1 MSDLFRLDG
10 QMALVTGG
18 GSGIGFAIAKE
29 FLVAGASVTIAG
41 RNRQRLDDATQR
53 LGGECRALPCDVAQ
67 PDAGERLREA
77 MGRTPDIIV
86 HCAGIHLKK
95 SAVETSR
102 EDFEAVFA
110 TNVFG
115 GQGISRAFLSEMQSR
130 KSGCILF
137 VSSMAAYL
145 SIPLVS
151 AYSASKSALTGLVLS
166 LAAEV
171 SVDGIR
177 VNAIAPGWIETEML
191 RTAIAHDE
199 TRKSKILSRTPMKR
213 FGKPEEV
220 ARAARFLCSPAGS
233 FVNSVILPVDGG
245 AMVGF

>member
-1 MSDLFRLDG
+1 MSDFFRLDG
-10 QMALVTGG
+10 QLALVTGG

-29 FLVAGASVTIAG
+29 FLAAGAPVTIAG
-41 RNRQRLDDATQR
+41 RNRQRLDDATQQ
-53 LGGECRALPCDVAQ
+53 LGSECRALPCDVAQ
-67 PDAGERLREA
+67 PDASERLREA
-77 MGRTPDIIV
+77 MGQSPDIIV

-95 SAVETSR
+95 TAAETTR

-115 GQGISRAFLSEMQSR
+115 GHDISRAFLTEMRAR
-130 KSGCILF
+130 KSGSILF

-151 AYSASKSALTGLVLS
+151 AYSASKSAITGLVLS

-171 SVDGIR
+171 SADGIR

-191 RTAIAHDE
+191 RKAVAQDE
-199 TRKSKILSRTPMKR
+199 ARKEKILSRTPMGR

-220 ARAARFLCSPAGS
+220 VRAARFLCSPAGS
-233 FVNSVILPVDGG
+233 FINSVILPVDGG
-245 AMVGF
+245 AVVGF